1 MKWHVHMSET
11 DKHFLAS
18 LVYATG
24 IIIFW
29 RGVWGISDL
38 IPYLRNVFVSFFIG
52 LLVLTLTGFIYREF
66 DPLGDRIKRLHKM
79 LHDIADEA
87 EKGKN
92 YVVEYYDGIARKY
105 VTFAA
110 RDIHRIEERML
121 IVNKGGHEHHVPFK
135 RLTRVFLG
143 KTVVWKH

>member
-1 MKWHVHMSET
+1 MKWHVHISET
-11 DKHFLAS
+11 DKHFLVS

-29 RGVWGISDL
+29 RGVWGIADE
-38 IPYLRNVFVSFFIG
+38 IPILSNVFVSFFIG
-52 LLVLTLTGFIYREF
+52 LLILTLTGFIYREF
-66 DPLGDRIKRLHKM
+66 DPLGSKLKRIHKM
-79 LHDIADEA
+79 LHGIADEA
-87 EKGKN
+87 AKGKR
-92 YVVEYYDGIARKY
+92 YLIEYYDGIAKRT

-110 RDIHRIEERML
+110 RDIHRIEERMI
-121 IVNKGGHEHHVPFK
+121 IVNKSGREVHIPFK